1 MWSGMCIRIFLLLKN
16 KQKRS
21 FIMEKIYLE
30 CQNGGN
36 EGSRLVGAGC
46 GIICLGALCVKGIGC

>member
-1 MWSGMCIRIFLLLKN
+1 
-16 KQKRS
+16 
-21 FIMEKIYLE
+21 MEKIYLE
-30 CQNGGN
+30 WQNGGN